1 MFKLKYLILALVMSV
16 VVLTPVATVAQD
28 IPDPSGYRILQMLCA
43 PRLYAMKQIEEQGG
57 YQLMVESRGSI
68 VIPNSIRMPVVSSG
82 KIEIF
87 LHPETNNYKITI
99 TFGNPANGPDSLQ
112 TCLLA
117 SGENLAPSG
126 VEPKR
131 RMPQTRI

>member
-1 MFKLKYLILALVMSV
+1 
-16 VVLTPVATVAQD
+16 
-28 IPDPSGYRILQMLCA
+28 
-43 PRLYAMKQIEEQGG
+43 MKKIVDEAG
-57 YQLMVESRGSI
+57 YQSMVESRGSI
-68 VIPNSIRMPVVSSG
+68 IIPNSIRMPVATPG

-87 LHPETNNYKITI
+87 LHPKSNNYKITI

-126 VEPKR
+126 IEPKR
-131 RMPQTRI
+131 HMPQTRI